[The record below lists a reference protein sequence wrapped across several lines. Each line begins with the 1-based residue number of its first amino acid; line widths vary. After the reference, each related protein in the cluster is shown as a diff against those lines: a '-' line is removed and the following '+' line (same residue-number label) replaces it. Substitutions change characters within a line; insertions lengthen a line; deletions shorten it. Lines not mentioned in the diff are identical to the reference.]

1 MTLGNFVVR
10 NTFRNK
16 RRSILTMIS
25 IGFSLLLLTL
35 MIAIW
40 RSFYVDQVA
49 PESARRVIIR
59 DRVSLAFFLPAYYRD
74 KIRAIPGVTAVAPL
88 TWFGG
93 RYIDDRPEHFFA
105 QLATDPDEYL
115 KVAADKIVPPDQL
128 LDWQRDRA
136 GALVDT
142 TLAQKYGWKIG
153 DRIHLQ
159 GNIFPVDLDLTV
171 RAIYHRD
178 PPQNALYFNAKYLE
192 ESVSWF
198 KGQAGWYSAQLAS
211 ADDVAR
217 VSTTV
222 DDMFR
227 NSPLQT
233 KTESEKA
240 FQLGFVAS
248 LGNVKAFIL
257 SICGAVVFTILLVSA
272 NTLAISIRGRTR
284 EVSVLKT
291 LGFTQQRVLSLFIG
305 ESIALALAGG
315 ILGVGVAI
323 PLIRWLTRQF
333 VAIGVPLN
341 MKVSLPSVLL
351 SLGIAAAV
359 GFISGFLPAY
369 KASQLNIVEGLRHI
383 G

>member
-1 MTLGNFVVR
+1 
-10 NTFRNK
+10 
-16 RRSILTMIS
+16 
-25 IGFSLLLLTL
+25 
-35 MIAIW
+35 
-40 RSFYVDQVA
+40 
-49 PESARRVIIR
+49 
-59 DRVSLAFFLPAYYRD
+59 
-74 KIRAIPGVTAVAPL
+74 
-88 TWFGG
+88 
-93 RYIDDRPEHFFA
+93 
-105 QLATDPDEYL
+105 
-115 KVAADKIVPPDQL
+115 
-128 LDWQRDRA
+128 
-136 GALVDT
+136 
-142 TLAQKYGWKIG
+142 
-153 DRIHLQ
+153 
-159 GNIFPVDLDLTV
+159 
-171 RAIYHRD
+171 
-178 PPQNALYFNAKYLE
+178 
-192 ESVSWF
+192 
-198 KGQAGWYSAQLAS
+198 
-211 ADDVAR
+211 
-217 VSTTV
+217 
-222 DDMFR
+222 
-227 NSPLQT
+227 
-233 KTESEKA
+233 
-240 FQLGFVAS
+240 
-248 LGNVKAFIL
+248 L